1 MCFARS
7 MRFFFCSFFFFKGTC
22 DFFIYFFFRTWG
34 RFFYFLFYFIGTWG
48 SFGCVHGEVRSFIEY
63 GVVL

>member
-1 MCFARS
+1 MLC
-7 MRFFFCSFFFFKGTC
+7 MYNETFFCSFFFFFFKGTC
-22 DFFIYFFFRTWG
+22 GIFLEHGVGFFI
-34 RFFYFLFYFIGTWG
+34 FLFYRNMG

>member
-1 MCFARS
+1 MCFARVI
-7 MRFFFCSFFFFKGTC
+7 RLFFCSFFFF
-22 DFFIYFFFRTWG
+22 FN
-34 RFFYFLFYFIGTWG
+34 LFIGTWG

>member
-1 MCFARS
+1 MCFARAIGL
-7 MRFFFCSFFFFKGTC
+7 FFCSFFFKN
-22 DFFIYFFFRTWG
+22 
-34 RFFYFLFYFIGTWG
+34 LFIGTWG